1 MVGMNMSIRWETRIC
16 EVNGHTGYFHTWEF
30 YSKPLEAS
38 PMIGGAPAGVFS
50 KIFGIVEL
58 ADGVHRVDPTEIK
71 FTDEQHSVLTGF
83 DKFKEDAEKRIA
95 KGPLPDDYRND
106 IISILTHADAVTCTV
121 TGYEPMPYASKALY
135 EIPSSHRVTIDYNK
149 MAKALYDA
157 GYRKAEAK

>member
-1 MVGMNMSIRWETRIC
+1 MAGMNMSIRWETRIC

-71 FTDEQHSVLTGF
+71 FTDEEHSVLEEF
-83 DKFKEDAEKRIA
+83 DKFKEE
-95 KGPLPDDYRND
+95 N
-106 IISILTHADAVTCTV
+106 T
-121 TGYEPMPYASKALY
+121 
-135 EIPSSHRVTIDYNK
+135 
-149 MAKALYDA
+149 
-157 GYRKAEAK
+157 

>member
-1 MVGMNMSIRWETRIC
+1 MTGMNMSICWETR
-16 EVNGHTGYFHTWEF
+16 
-30 YSKPLEAS
+30 L
-38 PMIGGAPAGVFS
+38 
-50 KIFGIVEL
+50 
-58 ADGVHRVDPTEIK
+58 
-71 FTDEQHSVLTGF
+71 